1 MAVLVGLAVLVVRV
15 AVVAVAVLVGLAVAV
30 FLGLAVLVVLVAVA
44 AVAVLVGLAVLV
56 VRVAVA
62 AVAVLVGLAVL
73 VVRVG
78 LVRAV
83 GISARIRPLER
94 EDVRSTAAALGRLGR
109 REPRLEFGAL
119 RKEPRRAVGR
129 RLQAQ
134 RVRDGR
140 EVLCERQAIGS
151 GVELRRAVG
160 GRARHDEDRFPVRL
174 DDAAGGAVRR
184 AVDRLR
190 DEAELVRV
198 LLMVVVLVPAA
209 AARSS
214 PEARSPEARRI
225 CASMACRRRCS
236 PSFYAAPCAETAAA
250 TSKRHA
256 EADRSIAAL
265 CRCCCERTCVE

>member
-1 MAVLVGLAVLVVRV
+1 VPHLDGEHRLPGRGVPERHGERVRAGGRQGRV
-15 AVVAVAVLVGLAVAV
+15 AHDDAPAGAELDRRRASL
-30 FLGLAVLVVLVAVA
+30 LAVLVVLVAVA
-44 AVAVLVGLAVLV
+44 AVAVLVGLAVRVELVAVVAVAMLVGLAVLV

-129 RLQAQ
+129 RLQTQ

-140 EVLCERQAIGS
+140 EVLRERQAIGS

-190 DEAELVRV
+190 DEAELVGV

-214 PEARSPEARRI
+214 PEARSP
-225 CASMACRRRCS
+225 
-236 PSFYAAPCAETAAA
+236 
-250 TSKRHA
+250 
-256 EADRSIAAL
+256 
-265 CRCCCERTCVE
+265 